1 MDSGGT
7 DNEKETTTVD
17 SVSENIEATNS
28 NSSQRLTGRS
38 RSVSEQSTSQ
48 SKDKRSRRSQSLKQ
62 SSAESEGE
70 NQNNSLNDTFSD
82 QSDVEARIMA
92 LNEQLQKR
100 IQVSAQLKKEQKQ
113 KRREKL
119 MSQEKM
125 LLKQI
130 EVYDDLINKNQ
141 ADISNDNVEAF
152 SKPKIKSPRSS
163 LGENQRERSL
173 SGDAIQDKTK
183 GDRERSYSGDFLLD
197 KPRVPLSDRER
208 SFSGELKEK
217 PKPVLTSQISQGTLS
232 ETSNITESID
242 THIESEINQDSIQS
256 GTEMPSYVNN
266 APGDF
271 EKESEDSNPNS
282 SSTILQSPTKG
293 LSPAPPVESERPS
306 DLLVSEVIEE
316 ALESL
321 SKDTK
326 SQIDDINSEHEK
338 DTSEDESAL
347 HVKISSKPSS
357 SKSADEKRSGEVDK
371 NLSKSESEESKLES
385 SKSTSRTKNSSNE
398 GEKETSSIQEAFEEI
413 ESSRTSDHKHSLMSE
428 SERHSPEKESK
439 NISSKSDKD
448 NSEKSANAEE
458 FEDKSVSD
466 EFEFEKRSQ
475 TEEYVKIANES
486 MDKNQ
491 IELKQKEIELEEKR
505 DEPTASNDKLAE
517 EKSIVSEAYEIEDE
531 EFPIVTESDS
541 STLDPSPSKAL
552 DVDLKVKDVLLENKT
567 DNVIK
572 DIFTDVIQDSENE
585 PQIIAPETQAKLEER
600 VETVTASLLKD
611 LLNDSAT
618 HMASLINKNEKK
630 IVEERQFERAK
641 SPPKIAR
648 VSSPISP
655 RSKPQDLMLTTFDI
669 SPSESSGFF
678 LEIFNY
684 PYS

>member
-1 MDSGGT
+1 M
-7 DNEKETTTVD
+7 
-17 SVSENIEATNS
+17 
-28 NSSQRLTGRS
+28 
-38 RSVSEQSTSQ
+38 
-48 SKDKRSRRSQSLKQ
+48 
-62 SSAESEGE
+62 
-70 NQNNSLNDTFSD
+70 
-82 QSDVEARIMA
+82 
-92 LNEQLQKR
+92 
-100 IQVSAQLKKEQKQ
+100 
-113 KRREKL
+113 
-119 MSQEKM
+119 
-125 LLKQI
+125 
-130 EVYDDLINKNQ
+130 
-141 ADISNDNVEAF
+141 
-152 SKPKIKSPRSS
+152 
-163 LGENQRERSL
+163 
-173 SGDAIQDKTK
+173 
-183 GDRERSYSGDFLLD
+183 
-197 KPRVPLSDRER
+197 
-208 SFSGELKEK
+208 
-217 PKPVLTSQISQGTLS
+217 
-232 ETSNITESID
+232 
-242 THIESEINQDSIQS
+242 
-256 GTEMPSYVNN
+256 
-266 APGDF
+266 
-271 EKESEDSNPNS
+271 
-282 SSTILQSPTKG
+282 
-293 LSPAPPVESERPS
+293 
-306 DLLVSEVIEE
+306 
-316 ALESL
+316 
-321 SKDTK
+321 
-326 SQIDDINSEHEK
+326 
-338 DTSEDESAL
+338 
-347 HVKISSKPSS
+347 
-357 SKSADEKRSGEVDK
+357 
-371 NLSKSESEESKLES
+371 SKSESEESKLES
-385 SKSTSRTKNSSNE
+385 SKSTSRTKKSSNE

-585 PQIIAPETQAKLEER
+585 PQIAAPETKAKLEER

-669 SPSESSGFF
+669 SPSESSGIF